1 MVTVTPKNWLE
12 RKINTFHLFMGFG
25 VIVPR
30 KIFPINQIQHPN
42 LLDDSKRNK
51 DKSIQS
57 YGDKSIQSYG
67 KFSEK

>member
-1 MVTVTPKNWLE
+1 MD
-12 RKINTFHLFMGFG
+12 FG

-30 KIFPINQIQHPN
+30 KIFPTNQIQHPN

-67 KFSEK
+67 DKSIQSYGKFSEK